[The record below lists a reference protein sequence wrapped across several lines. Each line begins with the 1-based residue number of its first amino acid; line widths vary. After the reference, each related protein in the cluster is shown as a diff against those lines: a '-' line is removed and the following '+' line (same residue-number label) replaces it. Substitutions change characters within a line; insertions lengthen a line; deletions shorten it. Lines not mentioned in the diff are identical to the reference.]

1 MLTLVLSTVLLAAEP
16 ATPAPASTAAQV
28 DALVREAYDLRQRHR
43 PEEALARLE
52 QADALLPS
60 PKVAA
65 QRGLVETSL
74 RRWVAAERHLLTAL
88 SSDDPWVEKNRAS
101 LGNTL
106 SQVLTHLSHLS
117 VSGRTGTQL
126 TVDGHAVGLLPM
138 NAPLSLEPGDVAVV
152 GTLPGFF
159 PAKVTVHLQ
168 AEQNAAVSL
177 QQLPEPSAAP
187 AAAATPPAPAASA
200 PPSDS
205 PPRWLPWTGGALAAA
220 GLTSVAF
227 GVYWLHSD
235 GRSSCGTLPVDQRCD
250 RVYDTGTQG
259 YIATGLGAVAIIG
272 GGLMIWQGLARPTD
286 HVALLPNGLVARF

>member
-74 RRWVAAERHLLTAL
+74 KRWVAAEKHLLAAL
-88 SSDDPWVEKNRAS
+88 SSDDPWIEKNRAS
-101 LGNTL
+101 LGTTL

-126 TVDGHAVGLLPM
+126 VVDGHPAGLLPM
-138 NAPLSLEPGDVAVV
+138 STPLSLEPGDVAVV

-159 PAKVTVHLQ
+159 AAKVTVHLQ
-168 AEQNAAVSL
+168 AEQNASVTL
-177 QQLPEPSAAP
+177 QQLPEP
-187 AAAATPPAPAASA
+187 AAATPVVAAAS
-200 PPSDS
+200 
-205 PPRWLPWTGGALAAA
+205 
-220 GLTSVAF
+220 
-227 GVYWLHSD
+227 
-235 GRSSCGTLPVDQRCD
+235 
-250 RVYDTGTQG
+250 
-259 YIATGLGAVAIIG
+259 
-272 GGLMIWQGLARPTD
+272 
-286 HVALLPNGLVARF
+286 